1 MSNDGYEAKSNPQ
14 YRPYSPGVALIVGAG
29 FSPEEQALIDHKLEE
44 YKRKQTEAKKEA
56 RYCVEVLF
64 SKHYSAHKPSAGM
77 IICLENGA
85 LRGAGQG
92 SVHFCPHP
100 PCGKPIPPSLI
111 GEEKVLCPH
120 CMHVHKGSDV
130 GGETLA
136 RLSLQGWANAIVNKI
151 MKLDMSADVRVVY
164 SFEDVRSA
172 AVREQDKY
180 RAGEHLGSVR
190 RGRAVRTYLLHDIVV
205 DTTHC
210 ADLVSRIKAFLEA

>member
-1 MSNDGYEAKSNPQ
+1 MSNNGYEVKSKPQ
-14 YRPYSPGVALIVGAG
+14 YVAYSPEVALIVGSG
-29 FSPEEQALIDHKLEE
+29 FTPEEQSLIDKKLQE
-44 YKRKQTEAKKEA
+44 YKLKQAGAEKEA

-64 SKHYSAHKPSAGM
+64 SKHYSAHKVSAGM
-77 IICLENGA
+77 IICMENGA

-92 SVHFCPHP
+92 SVHFCPRKE
-100 PCGKPIPPSLI
+100 CGKPIPQNMV
-111 GEEKVLCPH
+111 GADNVLCPS
-120 CMHVHKGSDV
+120 CMHIHRGSELE
-130 GGETLA
+130 GEILA
-136 RLSLQGWANAIVNKI
+136 RLSLQRWSQAIVNKI

-172 AVREQDKY
+172 TAREQDKY